1 MMATIEQSEGMFLNE
16 AIQEFGKHVFI
27 ADGKPYTFS
36 HMSVLF
42 NLQGYE
48 DYVGYQELGTVT
60 GNTEVRTYRTILTK
74 VPPMALHEIRET
86 HGEVVKAFGDIVSG
100 MMSQDKQ
107 QPAAALA
114 DLSKIYGRYGRMI
127 EASFHMDAEDQVIF
141 YHDKNLITD
150 ELASETTRPE

>member
-1 MMATIEQSEGMFLNE
+1 MMATIAQSEGMFLEE
-16 AIQEFGKHVFI
+16 ALQEFGNHVFI
-27 ADGKPYTFS
+27 EDGKPYTFS

-60 GNTEVRTYRTILTK
+60 GNQELRSYRTVLTK
-74 VPPMALHEIRET
+74 VPPMAFHEIRET
-86 HGEVVKAFGDIVSG
+86 HGEVVRAFGDIVSG
-100 MMSQDKQ
+100 MMSQDSR
-107 QPAAALA
+107 QPTAAFA
-114 DLSKIYGRYGRMI
+114 DLSKVYGRYGRMI
-127 EASFHMDAEDQVIF
+127 EASFHMDVEDRVVF